1 MTCLLKISNPSKV
14 ATGVHSSGHSWPK
27 GVIITCV
34 HSFMRMNGM
43 ECMHSIQEAIK
54 LR

>member
-14 ATGVHSSGHSWPK
+14 ATGVQCICSGHCWPK
-27 GVIITCV
+27 GVIVTFV
-34 HSFMRMNGM
+34 HSFL
-43 ECMHSIQEAIK
+43 HSNQNAIK